1 MATDTHF
8 VDKLA
13 RLKAIDIAI
22 DEMLLAFTASK
33 GLQEYTLD
41 TGQARQE
48 VRRADLTQWRL
59 YQKNVIG
66 QITTLEARTCGTGVL
81 NVRGSW

>member
-1 MATDTHF
+1 MATDSHF
-8 VDKLA
+8 ADKLV

-22 DEMLLAFTASK
+22 DAMLLAFTASK

-59 YQKNVIG
+59 YQSSVVG
-66 QITTLEARTCGTGVL
+66 QIATLEARTCGTGVL
-81 NVRGSW
+81 NVRGGW